1 MQIVIEFLKKNWLLI
16 ALIIGVAIYIHMR
29 LSNAEEVLKL
39 TVESQNNQMAE
50 VQKYHKKEIEERDK
64 ALQEYQSKVK
74 SLEDDY
80 NKKSADLLAEKR
92 KKIQI
97 IVKYYDN
104 PEKLISK
111 IQEMYGF
118 RYVPNK

>member
-1 MQIVIEFLKKNWLLI
+1 MQVVLEFLKKNWLLI
-16 ALIIGVAIYIHMR
+16 ALIVGGAIYVHMR
-29 LSNAEEVLKL
+29 LSNAEEILKL

-64 ALQEYQSKVK
+64 ALQEYQNKVK